1 MRRAAPTAAAG
12 AVDTVTAMTAT
23 EFLQAFAAE
32 TGTPAPTAQ
41 EVDAL
46 LELATIAAHASERLA
61 APLTCWIGGASGLAA
76 SELLAA
82 ARRIAPGA

>member
-1 MRRAAPTAAAG
+1 
-12 AVDTVTAMTAT
+12 MTAN

-32 TGTPAPTAQ
+32 VGTAAPNA
-41 EVDAL
+41 EDADAL

-61 APLTCWIGGASGLAA
+61 APLTCWIGGASGLTS

-82 ARRIAPGA
+82 ARRIAPGIQ